1 MPRRIFGLRDSN
13 QSTDRRHRRLRID
26 RSCLSL
32 SSGGLVVTVRRFI
45 FNVDYDSQLA
55 YPDEYNVTD
64 FKLILRVFLCQ
75 FNPDGQTGR
84 ATIRG
89 QSDPVE
95 VQRWTDAEWT
105 TYKQDLK
112 NDAEKYLNYPV
123 NPLALL
129 PQVRSNDKMS
139 AIQYLYFVHRKR
151 RPDPAAVRCG
161 VTIQHVNDEV
171 RFHVSF
177 QVLRPTDRQKIVG
190 SGVVQMP
197 GDQDFGILQNR
208 DVDRGAIELRQN
220 GVSHELGHVLGLGH
234 SNANDPRCL
243 KSDSNARI
251 LLRRFRHGRVV
262 QPHGCRQRGHRSQ
275 RGPLAKPN
283 PRPRP
288 RFGLV
293 SDKNVDIFSTEKGPL
308 YGFLD
313 QLQAISQST
322 DCSRPGTAKPLT

>member
-1 MPRRIFGLRDSN
+1 M
-13 QSTDRRHRRLRID
+13 
-26 RSCLSL
+26 
-32 SSGGLVVTVRRFI
+32 TVRRFI

-64 FKLILRVFLCQ
+64 FKLILRVFLRQ

-161 VTIQHVNDEV
+161 VTIQHVNDEA
-171 RFHVSF
+171 RSHVSF

-251 LLRRFRHGRVV
+251 CYGDFGTDEWYNLMGAGNEVTEANAAPWRNRIRDHARGLDWSPTRMLTFSAPRRDPCTDFLTS
-262 QPHGCRQRGHRSQ
+262 CRR
-275 RGPLAKPN
+275 
-283 PRPRP
+283 
-288 RFGLV
+288 
-293 SDKNVDIFSTEKGPL
+293 
-308 YGFLD
+308 
-313 QLQAISQST
+313 
-322 DCSRPGTAKPLT
+322 